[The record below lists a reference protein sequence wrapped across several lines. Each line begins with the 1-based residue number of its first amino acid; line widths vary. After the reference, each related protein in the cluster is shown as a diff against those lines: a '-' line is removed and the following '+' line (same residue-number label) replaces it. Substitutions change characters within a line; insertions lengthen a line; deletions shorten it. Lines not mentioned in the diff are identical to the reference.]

1 MKRPTKIPVWRTFL
15 NWIIAVL
22 IGSFIWP
29 LLASLVKEGPND
41 LEEIGGFMVLS
52 VMVSAMFSFPT
63 ILLMTL
69 ANWILNKQELERKA
83 YQLIHLAI
91 HLFLAMLTFV
101 VLYVFADGLSDSET
115 FQFLLIACS
124 YTLAG
129 ICTWAVTFAIYRRKA
144 KAPSPYSS
152 EILDE
157 PSRM

>member
-1 MKRPTKIPVWRTFL
+1 MKLPTKIPVWRTFL

-29 LLASLVKEGPND
+29 LLASMFKGGPDD
-41 LEEIGGFMVLS
+41 LEEAGALMLIS
-52 VMVSAMFSFPT
+52 VMISGMTSLPT

-69 ANWILNKQELERKA
+69 ANWILNKRELERKA

-91 HLFLAMLTFV
+91 HLFLAMLTFF
-101 VLYVFADGLSDSET
+101 VLYVFADHLSGTET
-115 FQFLLIACS
+115 FQFLLIAFS

-144 KAPSPYSS
+144 LAPSPYSS

-157 PSRM
+157 IV

>member
-1 MKRPTKIPVWRTFL
+1 MKQPTKIPVWRTFL

-29 LLASLVKEGPND
+29 LIALLFKGGPDD
-41 LEEIGGFMVLS
+41 LEEAGAIMLIS
-52 VMVSAMFSFPT
+52 VVMSGMMSFPT

-69 ANWILNKQELERKA
+69 ANWILNKRELERKA

-91 HLFLAMLTFV
+91 HLFLAMLTFFV
-101 VLYVFADGLSDSET
+101 IYAFADHLSET
-115 FQFLLIACS
+115 EAFQFLLIAFS

-129 ICTWAVTFAIYRRKA
+129 VCIWAVTFAIYRRKA
-144 KAPSPYSS
+144 TAPSPYSS

-157 PSRM
+157 II

>member
-1 MKRPTKIPVWRTFL
+1 MKQPAKIPVWRTFL

-29 LLASLVKEGPND
+29 LMASLFKGGPND
-41 LEEIGGFMVLS
+41 FEEVGGIMLISIV
-52 VMVSAMFSFPT
+52 VSGMTSFPT

-69 ANWILNKQELERKA
+69 ANWILNKRELERKA

-91 HLFLAMLTFV
+91 HLFLAMLTFF
-101 VLYVFADGLSDSET
+101 VLYVFADHLSDKEA
-115 FQFLLIACS
+115 FQFLLIAFS

-144 KAPSPYSS
+144 LAPSPHSS

-157 PSRM
+157 IV

>member
-1 MKRPTKIPVWRTFL
+1 MNQPTKIPVWRTFL

-29 LLASLVKEGPND
+29 LLASLFKGGPNELD
-41 LEEIGGFMVLS
+41 EIGGIMLLS
-52 VMVSAMFSFPT
+52 VVVSGMMSFPT

-69 ANWILNKQELERKA
+69 ANWILNKRELERRA

-91 HLFLAMLTFV
+91 HLFLAMLTFFV
-101 VLYVFADGLSDSET
+101 IYAFTDHLSKKEA
-115 FQFLLIACS
+115 FQFLLIAAS

-129 ICTWAVTFAIYRRKA
+129 ISTWAVTFAIYRRKA
-144 KAPSPYSS
+144 LVPSPYSS

-157 PSRM
+157 II